1 LEKQAAEVVAA
12 AIGEVVGRC
21 ARERPNFWKWEGM
34 DGISKRDEDW
44 KVK

>member
-12 AIGEVVGRC
+12 AIGEVGRC